1 MSDFT
6 TRADDD
12 AATTTPSSAPQA
24 AGGQGGHL
32 GVIRRLLPSESG
44 QLLRHLL
51 RLDADSRHD
60 RFGMGVSDA
69 FLEQYAARS
78 GSLDDL
84 IYGFFVDGELRGA
97 GELRGLGP
105 SGHDHWRDRWS
116 AAEAAFSVER
126 PWRGLG
132 VGAQLMGRIVR
143 AARNRRAATLYMSCL
158 SRNRAMQ
165 ALARKFSA
173 DLTFEA
179 GETTTTLPV
188 EGPTPFSLIY
198 EAMDDAAG
206 FATAMLDLQ
215 RRALARSARL

>member
-1 MSDFT
+1 MSAFKNCT
-6 TRADDD
+6 PTAD
-12 AATTTPSSAPQA
+12 ATMERPSPRRTDGPARH
-24 AGGQGGHL
+24 GGL
-32 GVIRRLLPSESG
+32 IRRLLPSESAAL
-44 QLLRHLL
+44 QAHLL
-51 RLDADSRHD
+51 RLDPESRHD
-60 RFGMGVSDA
+60 RFGMGVSDD
-69 FLEQYAARS
+69 FLKQYAARS
-78 GSLDDL
+78 ASLDDL

-105 SGHDHWRDRWS
+105 SGHEHWR

-132 VGAQLMGRIVR
+132 VGEELMGRIVR

-173 DLTFEA
+173 ELTFEA
-179 GETTTTLPV
+179 GETTTKLPV

-215 RRALARSARL
+215 RRALARAARL